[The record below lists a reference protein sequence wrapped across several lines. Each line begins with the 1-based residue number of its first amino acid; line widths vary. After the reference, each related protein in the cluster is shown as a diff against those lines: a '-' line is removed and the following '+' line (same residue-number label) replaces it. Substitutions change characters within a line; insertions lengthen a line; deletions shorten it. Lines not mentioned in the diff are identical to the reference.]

1 MTKTLA
7 RRIEVAER
15 VAAGRTKFSG
25 DCICFPGPEPP
36 YFFSNEEQDAAHL
49 VKCRLHG
56 DRFEKHYHFYQ
67 ASWRKE
73 REAKRWND
81 RDAQYKKAWLASGL
95 RPPLVS
101 TVATGL
107 ESGGI

>member
-7 RRIEVAER
+7 RRIAVAER
-15 VAAGRTKFSG
+15 VAAGRTKFSA
-25 DCICFPGPEPP
+25 DCICFPGAGPP

-49 VKCRLHG
+49 VKCPLHG
-56 DRFEKHYHFYQ
+56 DRFEKHYYLYQ

-73 REAKRWND
+73 REAKRWYD

-95 RPPLVS
+95 LPPL
-101 TVATGL
+101 GL
-107 ESGGI
+107 PTAIEQ